1 MGQPV
6 PVLQGPAANVPNLQL
21 TLVVAADMVYTSCI
35 AISMHARAHINDWWV
50 AQIHTYHALQ
60 HYFLYHSVERESRL
74 YKYLESMFFGGYI
87 YII

>member
-1 MGQPV
+1 MYI
-6 PVLQGPAANVPNLQL
+6 LSE
-21 TLVVAADMVYTSCI
+21 MVYTSCI
-35 AISMHARAHINDWWV
+35 AISMYAHAHFNDWWI

-74 YKYLESMFFGGYI
+74 YEYLESIFLVAI